1 MKQPFIFRKTNEQ
14 GYYTELPQGVLLSE
28 NLIGFYYTNDCQI
41 GNLRNSTL
49 TYFQYSNDTSL
60 LSHDSK
66 LNNLL
71 SFAQKVLLK
80 FVILKHKSR
89 FINLI

>member
-49 TYFQYSNDTSL
+49 TYFQYSNDTSFIISL
-60 LSHDSK
+60 FKINGIAFSAYLSTP
-66 LNNLL
+66 
-71 SFAQKVLLK
+71 
-80 FVILKHKSR
+80 
-89 FINLI
+89 

>member
-41 GNLRNSTL
+41 GNFRNSIL
-49 TYFQYSNDTSL
+49 TYFQYSNDTSFIISL
-60 LSHDSK
+60 FKIEQFIIICTEGFIEICD
-66 LNNLL
+66 
-71 SFAQKVLLK
+71 FETQK
-80 FVILKHKSR
+80 
-89 FINLI
+89 

>member
-49 TYFQYSNDTSL
+49 TYFQYSNDTSFIISL
-60 LSHDSK
+60 FKIEQFIIKGFIEICD
-66 LNNLL
+66 
-71 SFAQKVLLK
+71 FETQK
-80 FVILKHKSR
+80 
-89 FINLI
+89 